1 MYLRI
6 VRRLSVG
13 DIVAATVSR
22 DRPSVPKACG
32 SSTSPPRYPR
42 RVIVEEPPRG
52 SFAYLEQPGLFAIPA
67 VDQLRLFIER
77 RLPAPPLTHL
87 SGLVIE
93 EASEGATT
101 WSMPASG
108 WWQTAAG
115 IFPGGALAFVADAAL
130 AGAVFSTLPVGTAL
144 LSSDLSMNFL
154 QPAGPGSERLV
165 ARGTII
171 EVSRRQGLS
180 EARVEDANGRLLAH
194 ATSRCMLQPL
204 PFDPPE
210 PPEAFPPV
218 EPPAFGTPDPYL
230 RPVEGE
236 VVPQPV
242 WDRSHGLDLVQ
253 LWQKGELATS
263 PSCSLLGMRFVD
275 VAEGTVTI
283 AAQAS
288 LWFCTGFGTFYGG
301 VLSALADAA
310 INTAVTTTLD
320 PGTSFGTLDLKV
332 NFLRPVTPD
341 GRGLVCRAS
350 VEQRG
355 RTIAVSTAR
364 IDDADGK
371 RVAMASGSAIISEGR
386 PWPSPGSD

>member
-1 MYLRI
+1 
-6 VRRLSVG
+6 
-13 DIVAATVSR
+13 
-22 DRPSVPKACG
+22 
-32 SSTSPPRYPR
+32 
-42 RVIVEEPPRG
+42 VIVEEPPRG

-87 SGLVIE
+87 SGLVVE
-93 EASEGATT
+93 EASEGETT
-101 WSMPASG
+101 WSMPASP
-108 WWQTAAG
+108 WWQTSAG
-115 IFPGGALAFVADAAL
+115 VFAGGALAFVADAAL
-130 AGAVFSTLPVGTAL
+130 AGAVFSTLPIGTAL
-144 LSSDLSMNFL
+144 LSSDLSMNVL
-154 QPAGPGSERLV
+154 APAGPESGRLV

-171 EVSRRQGLS
+171 DVSRRQGLS
-180 EARVEDANGRLLAH
+180 EARVKDANGRLLAH
-194 ATSRCMLQPL
+194 ATSRCVLQPL

-210 PPEAFPPV
+210 PPEAFPRV
-218 EPPAFGTPDPYL
+218 EPPTFETPDPYL

-236 VVPQPV
+236 VVPQAV
-242 WDRSHGLDLVQ
+242 WDRSRGLDLVQ
-253 LWQKGELATS
+253 LWQKGELAAS
-263 PSCSLLGMRFVD
+263 PNCSLLGMRFVD

-283 AAQAS
+283 AAPSS

-320 PGTSFGTLDLKV
+320 PGTTFGTLDLKV

-341 GRGLVCRAS
+341 GRDLVIRAG

-364 IDDADGK
+364 IDDADGR

-386 PWPSPGSD
+386 PWPDPGSD

>member
-1 MYLRI
+1 
-6 VRRLSVG
+6 
-13 DIVAATVSR
+13 
-22 DRPSVPKACG
+22 
-32 SSTSPPRYPR
+32 
-42 RVIVEEPPRG
+42 VIVEEPPRG

-87 SGLVIE
+87 SGLVVE

-101 WSMPASG
+101 WSMPASP
-108 WWQTAAG
+108 WWQTVAG
-115 IFPGGALAFVADAAL
+115 IFAGGALAFVADAAL
-130 AGAVFSTLPVGTAL
+130 AGAVFTMIPVGTAL

-154 QPAGPGSERLV
+154 EPAGPASRRLV
-165 ARGTII
+165 ARGTVID
-171 EVSRRQGLS
+171 VGRRQGLS

-194 ATSRCMLQPL
+194 ATSRCVLQPL

-210 PPEAFPPV
+210 PPETFPPV
-218 EPPAFGTPDPYL
+218 EAPASDTPDPYL
-230 RPVEGE
+230 RPAEGA
-236 VVPQPV
+236 VVPQEL
-242 WDRSHGLDLVQ
+242 WDRSRGLDLVQ
-253 LWQKGELATS
+253 LWQKGELALS
-263 PSCSLLGMRFVD
+263 PNCALLGLRFVD

-283 AAQAS
+283 AAPAS

-301 VLSALADAA
+301 VVSALIDAA
-310 INTAVTTTLD
+310 INLALTTTLD

-332 NFLRPVTPD
+332 NFLRPVKPD
-341 GRGLVCRAS
+341 GRDLVISSS

-386 PWPSPGSD
+386 PWPSPRSG

>member
-1 MYLRI
+1 
-6 VRRLSVG
+6 
-13 DIVAATVSR
+13 
-22 DRPSVPKACG
+22 
-32 SSTSPPRYPR
+32 
-42 RVIVEEPPRG
+42 VIVEEPPRG

-87 SGLVIE
+87 SGLVVE

-101 WSMPASG
+101 WSMPASP
-108 WWQTAAG
+108 WWRTAAG
-115 IFPGGALAFVADAAL
+115 IFAGGALAFVADAAL

-144 LSSDLSMNFL
+144 LSSDLSMNL
-154 QPAGPGSERLV
+154 LEPAGPGSGRLV

-171 EVSRRQGLS
+171 DIRRRQGLS
-180 EARVEDANGRLLAH
+180 EARIEDANGRLLAH
-194 ATSRCMLQPL
+194 ATSRCVLQPL
-204 PFDPPE
+204 RFE
-210 PPEAFPPV
+210 PPELPDAFPHV
-218 EPPAFGTPDPYL
+218 EPPTFETPDPYL

-242 WDRSHGLDLVQ
+242 WDRSSGLDLVQ
-253 LWQKGELATS
+253 LWQKGELAAS
-263 PSCSLLGMRFVD
+263 PNCSLLGIRFVD
-275 VAEGTVTI
+275 VAEGMVTI
-283 AAQAS
+283 AAPAS

-301 VLSALADAA
+301 VLSALVDAA

-341 GRGLVCRAS
+341 GRDLVVRAS

-364 IDDADGK
+364 VDDADGK